1 MDRED
6 YETSESSISVYSA
19 SSDTPGGEPSVA
31 LMFKFHPAASDSIHD
46 HLTVHAVRDYIIEY
60 KPLSKS
66 SAKVIV
72 PQSASQGM
80 IYKLNGSKING
91 NYKLTVEMY
100 RIRPEQR
107 EAKIQSDR
115 WQGSSTNEENCT
127 LYVGSKL
134 PEYTN
139 EQHLRDHF
147 KAFASSITKI
157 ELIRDKYTKKFKG
170 FAFITFT
177 SNEVAHAAL
186 KDHNRSNLLGMPIQ
200 VTFDL
205 RKKGIEKVVG
215 GIPIATLDTHA
226 KTPIH
231 DESTFRYPVSNE
243 PSPDSISGAIGNLSL
258 NDQASR
264 PRCSIIIEN
273 LAPEFNESTI
283 QSIVKVPMLSCKRVA
298 NPLGAV
304 LIKFH
309 KESDASFVVRD
320 LNNKVVLG
328 NLIHARMA
336 PPVAPM
342 LIDPP
347 SNIVS
352 SNTLGGSL
360 LPTPPIM
367 TGQPEYLRSQ
377 SNVSSQSY
385 PHASLGTECPPQFQ
399 RGISITRNESEMSAQ
414 GSSCSVKV
422 SHIARGVTKEQLYQ
436 HFRVAGEIVKQPVLF
451 DTKGPFKYAYINYQD
466 QLAAQR
472 AVSIHDKSSL
482 GGESITVKLS
492 ASKSFSSNDED
503 MSEEN
508 CERVLKLNPDQWNRL
523 MHVNPT
529 TGFNLFNEIMNPFRL
544 NRDVKYNPDYQNNC
558 IVFSGKRETVEDAQG
573 YLSKHLNKEISVE
586 R

>member
-1 MDRED
+1 
-6 YETSESSISVYSA
+6 
-19 SSDTPGGEPSVA
+19 
-31 LMFKFHPAASDSIHD
+31 
-46 HLTVHAVRDYIIEY
+46 
-60 KPLSKS
+60 
-66 SAKVIV
+66 
-72 PQSASQGM
+72 
-80 IYKLNGSKING
+80 
-91 NYKLTVEMY
+91 
-100 RIRPEQR
+100 
-107 EAKIQSDR
+107 
-115 WQGSSTNEENCT
+115 
-127 LYVGSKL
+127 
-134 PEYTN
+134 
-139 EQHLRDHF
+139 
-147 KAFASSITKI
+147 
-157 ELIRDKYTKKFKG
+157 
-170 FAFITFT
+170 
-177 SNEVAHAAL
+177 
-186 KDHNRSNLLGMPIQ
+186 
-200 VTFDL
+200 
-205 RKKGIEKVVG
+205 
-215 GIPIATLDTHA
+215 
-226 KTPIH
+226 
-231 DESTFRYPVSNE
+231 
-243 PSPDSISGAIGNLSL
+243 
-258 NDQASR
+258 
-264 PRCSIIIEN
+264 
-273 LAPEFNESTI
+273 
-283 QSIVKVPMLSCKRVA
+283 MLSCKRVA
-298 NPLGAV
+298 NPPGAV

-399 RGISITRNESEMSAQ
+399 RGISIMSNESEMSAQ

-451 DTKGPFKYAYINYQD
+451 DTKGPFNYAYINYQD

-492 ASKSFSSNDED
+492 ASKSFSSHDED

-523 MHVNPT
+523 MHVNLT
-529 TGFNLFNEIMNPFRL
+529 TGTNLFNEIMDPFRL
-544 NRDVKYNPDYQNNC
+544 NRDVKYNPDSQNNC
-558 IVFSGKRETVEDAQG
+558 IVFSGKREIVEDARG
-573 YLSKHLNKEISVE
+573 DLPKNLA
-586 R
+586 